1 MKLIFGFD
9 IGTTSIGSA
18 VIRYDA
24 LRDAGQVLHLG
35 TRIFPEAR
43 DPDGTPLNQERR
55 LARTMRRQV
64 RRRRERRKLLNEILA
79 EAGLLPRFNSA
90 DWSRVMACDP
100 YTLRKEGL
108 ERALTPEE
116 LGRALYHLSKR
127 RHFRGRDLDE
137 TDTDATLETADEKEA
152 KSGREKTI
160 QALKHNGLT
169 LGAYLAATPSG
180 ERKRGIHAM
189 RDHVL
194 DEFNR
199 LLAFQAAHHPA
210 LGQSALKDQLADAIF
225 AQKPVFWRKNT
236 LGECRLLPGAQLA
249 PKASWPSI
257 QKRMLEKLNNLAI
270 SGGNGRPLEAEERQ
284 AILDQ
289 LQTQATMSWARVKS
303 ALEPFFKARGD
314 STKSIRF
321 NLEEGGEIK
330 LDGNPLE
337 MKLAR
342 IFGDAWHNHPHKQAI
357 REAADTRLRASDYG
371 DVGQR
376 VVILREADRKKRRQA
391 AALCFAKDFGANAA
405 QVAELEKLS
414 FPSGWDAY
422 SYDALAVILPEL
434 EEGHRFG
441 TLLTSP
447 DSEWHDWRNRHFP
460 NRHQATGE
468 ILDRLPS
475 PKDKDEAQRIR
486 NIRNPTVIRVQN
498 ELRKVVN
505 NLISVHGKPDL
516 IRIEMTRDIGL
527 SKAEREEKS
536 KAMRKQEKL
545 RKAASDGLKAN
556 GIAEPKRSDIEKW
569 LLWKEAGERDP
580 YSGDHIGFAALF
592 SHGEYEVEHIWPRS
606 VSLDD
611 SFANKTLCSKEM
623 NLKKGNRL
631 PFEAFSHDPD
641 LWAAMKDRVSSM
653 LATKSGTGMSRGKI
667 RRFLAHSM
675 PDEFTSRQLNDT
687 GYAARQAISFLKRLW
702 PDVGPEGKVNVQPV
716 NGKVTAHLR
725 RLWGLNNILS
735 DDGEKTRADHRHHAI
750 DALVV
755 ACTDPGVSQ
764 RLSRYWQLE
773 DTPATGAQKPKLDPP
788 WTTIRQEADRA
799 AQAIIVSHRVR
810 KKVSGPLHKGTIYG
824 DTGLD
829 EQKGKTAYRMFT
841 VGRNLA
847 ALSKSELSDI
857 RDEAVKRIVN
867 EWVAGRGGDPK
878 KAFPP
883 FPRVSPD
890 GPEIKKA
897 RIWIKQQLAL
907 MAPATTGY
915 ADLGNNH
922 HIAIYQKPDGKAEF
936 EVVSL
941 FEASR
946 RLKAKEPVIRREREG
961 AKFVMS
967 LAAGDALEFPAGHPK
982 QGIKIVQGVWASGV
996 VVTLDHRDADGET
1009 VWRPSGSVLPGMNTK
1024 KISIDPIGRIRPAHD

>member
-9 IGTTSIGSA
+9 IGTTSVGSA

-24 LRDAGQVLHLG
+24 QREIGQILHLG

-43 DPDGTPLNQERR
+43 DPDGTPLNQQRR

-64 RRRRERRKLLNEILA
+64 RRRRDRRKLLNETLA
-79 EAGLLPRFNSA
+79 DAGLLPRFNST
-90 DWSRVMACDP
+90 DWSRIMSLDP
-100 YTLRKEGL
+100 YSLRKVGL
-108 ERALTPEE
+108 ERALTPQE

-127 RHFRGRDLDE
+127 RHFRGRDLEESE
-137 TDTDATLETADEKEA
+137 TETTTESADEKEA

-160 QALKHNGLT
+160 QTLKKSGLT
-169 LGAYLAATPSG
+169 LGAYLAATPQG
-180 ERKRGIHAM
+180 ERKRGIHAN
-189 RDHVL
+189 RDHVM

-199 LLAFQAAHHPA
+199 LVTSQSQYHPILTQAG
-210 LGQSALKDQLADAIF
+210 LRDKLTDAIF

-249 PKASWPSI
+249 SKASWPSI

-284 AILDQ
+284 AILAQ
-289 LQTQATMSWARVKS
+289 LQTQGSMSWAGIKRV
-303 ALEPFFKARGD
+303 LEPLFKARGE
-314 STKSIRF
+314 SAKSIRF
-321 NLEEGGEIK
+321 NLEEGGDK
-330 LDGNPLE
+330 GLSGNPLE
-337 MKLAR
+337 MKLSG
-342 IFGDAWHNHPHKQAI
+342 IFGNDWKDHPHKQAI

-376 VVILREADRKKRRQA
+376 VVILREAERKKRRQA
-391 AALCFAKDFGANAA
+391 AARSFATDFGANAA
-405 QVAELEKLS
+405 QVAELEKIS
-414 FPSGWDAY
+414 FSSGWDAY
-422 SYDALAVILPEL
+422 SYDALAIMLPEL

-447 DSEWHDWRNRHFP
+447 DQNWHDWRNRNFP
-460 NRHQATGE
+460 YRHQATGE

-536 KAMRKQEKL
+536 KAMRNQEKL

-556 GIAEPKRSDIEKW
+556 GINEPKRADIEKW

-580 YSGDHIGFAALF
+580 YSGDHIGFDALF
-592 SHGEYEVEHIWPRS
+592 SRGEYEVEHIWPRS
-606 VSLDD
+606 ISLDD
-611 SFANKTLCSKEM
+611 SFANKTLCRKDM
-623 NLKKGNRL
+623 NLQKGNRL
-631 PFEAFSHDPD
+631 PFDAFNHDPN
-641 LWAAMKDRVSSM
+641 LWDAMKDRVSSM
-653 LATKSGTGMSRGKI
+653 LAPKTGTGMSRGKI
-667 RRFLAHSM
+667 RRFLAQSM
-675 PDEFTSRQLNDT
+675 PDDFTSRQLNDT

-735 DDGEKTRADHRHHAI
+735 DDGEKTRADHRHHAV

-773 DTPATGAQKPKLDPP
+773 DTHSSGAQKPKLDPP
-788 WTTIRQEADRA
+788 WSTIRQEADRA

-824 DTGLD
+824 DTGLE

-841 VGRNLA
+841 VRKNLA

-867 EWVAGRGGDPK
+867 EWVALRGGDPK

-883 FPRVSPD
+883 FPRVSAD

-922 HIAIYQKPDGKAEF
+922 HIAIYQKPDGKVEF

-946 RLKAKEPVIRREREG
+946 RIKSKEPVVRRERYC
-961 AKFVMS
+961 ATFVMS
-967 LAAGDALEFPAGHPK
+967 LASGEVIQTTSEG
-982 QGIKIVQGVWASGV
+982 QVNRWIVKGVWSSGQIV
-996 VVTLDHRDADGET
+996 LENERDANGIT
-1009 VWRPSGSVLPGMNTK
+1009 TTRPNANSLLKMSLR
-1024 KISIDPIGRIRPAHD
+1024 KISVDPIGRIRPARD